1 MGQVRVEDERCRRS
15 VDQWAPL
22 DVHAGPPCGNYIYST
37 HVSRLFILLAFTV
50 GMFENP
56 PVVVTMP
63 LDATMACHSP
73 SRTTT
78 IIPVPNVFL
87 LQMHMRVVQLLIH
100 FVAEGGQKALT
111 TFMKTFLIGYL
122 LNVLSRVTDA
132 SDPLK
137 SNNADLM
144 IQEVT
149 SSCYDYG
156 FQPNFETYSSQSR
169 EHLKYI

>member
-1 MGQVRVEDERCRRS
+1 MALQI
-15 VDQWAPL
+15 VDL
-22 DVHAGPPCGNYIYST
+22 
-37 HVSRLFILLAFTV
+37 
-50 GMFENP
+50 
-56 PVVVTMP
+56 
-63 LDATMACHSP
+63 
-73 SRTTT
+73 
-78 IIPVPNVFL
+78 
-87 LQMHMRVVQLLIH
+87 H

-111 TFMKTFLIGYL
+111 TSMKTFLIGYL
-122 LNVLSRVTDA
+122 VNVLSRVTDA

-144 IQEVT
+144 IQEET